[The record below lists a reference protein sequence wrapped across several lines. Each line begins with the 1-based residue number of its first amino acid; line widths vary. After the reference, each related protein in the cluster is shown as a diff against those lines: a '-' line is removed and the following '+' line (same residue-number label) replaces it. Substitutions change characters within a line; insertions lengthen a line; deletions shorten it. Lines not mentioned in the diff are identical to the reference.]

1 MRFKKVKKRITALE
15 KDVRELQK
23 SIQPTARKTDQIL
36 DELEF
41 YKKVKS
47 QCHEL

>member
-1 MRFKKVKKRITALE
+1 MSLKKVKKKITALE

-23 SIQPTARKTDQIL
+23 SIQPTAKTTEQFIA
-36 DELEF
+36 ELEF

-47 QCHEL
+47 